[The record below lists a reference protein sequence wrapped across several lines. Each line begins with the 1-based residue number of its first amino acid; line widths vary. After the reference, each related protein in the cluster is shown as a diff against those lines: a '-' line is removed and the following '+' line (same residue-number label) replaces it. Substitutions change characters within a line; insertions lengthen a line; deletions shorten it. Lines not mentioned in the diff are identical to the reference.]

1 MGLKCDQI
9 KHQYRQQIGSIVR
22 TRFGFQL
29 RRWFLI
35 AMVFIISLQN
45 TLATES
51 ITLKS
56 ARDPQSLVP
65 SSNRVTAGNTIS
77 KQQCAKIY
85 NIPRRMGLIKW
96 STDLKENSTAKKYH
110 DEIISAAS
118 EWVENPNYMHT
129 DKLIHYTQNG
139 GQSRPGILPIWS
151 NRYVLESVLNVKNG
165 VTSWQGAL
173 GRDMGPI
180 GNNRWQPYYWR
191 NVFKSWC
198 HAVTKYVPKVL
209 RTEGPFGPLSEWG
222 ANARTWGEG
231 VYDFL
236 GTAGLLGPLSVL
248 GPLGPMGVLLSEK
261 ELTLNANGE
270 YINLQGNIVRN
281 VLVPFGQTFRE
292 YNVFNYYNEDYV
304 SELSNK
310 KDLDSSFMFDGV
322 LKNNENSRKMHVKIG
337 QRELTTIMIIPD
349 YNYTKHDDGIY
360 HSMNFM
366 LRVRNHKGQIL
377 AESNLVDYTNFV
389 QVINPE
395 NSQVT
400 VEIIRQGTRDEN
412 KKEDQKFRF
421 LVVGDPFSPDQT
433 F

>member
-1 MGLKCDQI
+1 MVLGLLSYSYMGLRI
-9 KHQYRQQIGSIVR
+9 KKLRLQVHRVLLLIMTAVIGL
-22 TRFGFQL
+22 QAA
-29 RRWFLI
+29 FLTPVS
-35 AMVFIISLQN
+35 ASISLAQQGPIN
-45 TLATES
+45 
-51 ITLKS
+51 S
-56 ARDPQSLVP
+56 ASGANY
-65 SSNRVTAGNTIS
+65 SN
-77 KQQCAKIY
+77 QQCAQIY
-85 NIPRRMGLIKW
+85 NIPRRMGLVKW
-96 STDLKENSTAKKYH
+96 SADLKENSSAKKYH
-110 DEIISAAS
+110 DEIISTAA
-118 EWVENPNYMHT
+118 EWIENPNYMHT

-139 GQSRPGILPIWS
+139 GRSRPGLLPIWS

-180 GNNRWQPYYWR
+180 GNNRWQSYYWR
-191 NVFKSWC
+191 NVFKIWC
-198 HAVTKYVPKVL
+198 QAVAKYVPKVL
-209 RTEGPFGPLSEWG
+209 SAQGPLGPLSEWG

-248 GPLGPMGVLLSEK
+248 GWLGPMGAILAEK
-261 ELTLNANGE
+261 KLTLNTNGE
-270 YINLQGNIVRN
+270 YLNMQGKIVRQIS
-281 VLVPFGQTFRE
+281 VPFGETSRR
-292 YNVFNYYNEDYV
+292 YNVFNYYKEDYV
-304 SELSNK
+304 QKLSDK
-310 KDLDSSFMFDGV
+310 RDLDSSFMFDGI
-322 LKNNENSRKMHVKIG
+322 LKRHEDSRKMRVRIA

-349 YNYTKHDDGIY
+349 YNYTKHEDGIY

-366 LRVRNHKGQIL
+366 IRVRNDRGQII
-377 AESNLVDYTNFV
+377 AESNVVDYTNFV